1 MAGMILRR
9 TFITVALTL
18 VLSGMAFSQCSV
30 TSANGYTVHL
40 SVYPQAIVPASM
52 SCPGGYNYRVR
63 MGYTI
68 TFSGSNIPSSLW
80 TLQGRVT
87 CGSTSIFFDLP
98 NNGGSGSVLS
108 SNDWT
113 AMTNCATA
121 TPASLGCTTVRIEI
135 HGPGIASQE
144 ILCGFSPLP
153 VELLTFTAEPDDG
166 SVRLRWSTATEQ
178 DNDHFVI
185 DRSADGDAYTE
196 LLKMPGAGNSQ
207 HEQVYAVADER
218 PLPGVSYYRL
228 RQVDRD
234 GTTTLGP
241 TVAVTRE
248 RERTLMVHPNPVRER
263 FSLEGAEPGGLLEIL
278 TPAGERI
285 SSGRLA
291 GASVPVGFLAPGLYL
306 VRYTD
311 PVTFVQRTARFVRE

>member
-1 MAGMILRR
+1 MAIPSNG
-9 TFITVALTL
+9 AQ
-18 VLSGMAFSQCSV
+18 AQCTV

-40 SVYPQAIVPASM
+40 SVYPQAIEPASL

-113 AMTNCATA
+113 TMTNCATA
-121 TPASLGCTTVRIEI
+121 TPSSNGCNTVRIEI
-135 HGPGIASQE
+135 QGPGIASQE

-153 VELLTFTAEPDDG
+153 VELLTFTAEPVEQV
-166 SVRLRWSTATEQ
+166 VRLRWSTATEQ
-178 DNDHFVI
+178 DNDHFAV
-185 DRSADGDAYTE
+185 DRSADGDVYTE

-218 PLPGVSYYRL
+218 PLAGVSYYRL
-228 RQVDRD
+228 RQVDTD

-241 TVAVTRE
+241 TVVVTRE

-263 FSLEGAEPGGLLEIL
+263 FWLEGAEPGGSLEIL
-278 TPAGERI
+278 TPAGEHI

>member
-1 MAGMILRR
+1 MSGMILRR
-9 TFITVALTL
+9 TLATSALGL
-18 VLSGMAFSQCSV
+18 FLFGAASGQCTV

-63 MGYTI
+63 MAYAI
-68 TFSGSNIPSSLW
+68 TFSGSNIPASLW

-113 AMTNCATA
+113 TMTNCATA
-121 TPASLGCTTVRIEI
+121 NPASLGCTTVRIEI

-153 VELLTFTAEPDDG
+153 VELLSFTAEPAEEV
-166 SVRLRWSTATEQ
+166 VRLRWSTATEQ
-178 DNDHFVI
+178 DNDHFAL
-185 DRSADGDAYTE
+185 DRSADGETFIE
-196 LLKMPGAGNSQ
+196 VLRVPGAGNSQ
-207 HEQVYAVADER
+207 HELVYSAADEQ
-218 PLPGVSYYRL
+218 PLSGVSYYRL
-228 RQVDRD
+228 RQVDTD

-241 TVAVTRE
+241 TVAVTRDAA
-248 RERTLMVHPNPVRER
+248 RTLMLHPNPVHDR
-263 FSLEGAEPGGLLEIL
+263 FVLEGVEPGGLLEIL
-278 TPAGERI
+278 TPAGEHI

-291 GASVPVGFLAPGLYL
+291 GPSVPVGFLAPGFYL
-306 VRYTD
+306 VRHTD
-311 PVTFVQRTARFVRE
+311 PVTRMQRTARFVRE